1 MAIPHSLKLIR
12 LLRKAWS
19 TLKQS
24 NARRDKNQKKRAKAS
39 LPSVLSQI
47 HELDTIYVE
56 TASDMKVVQTLINAK
71 QPWKGTHI
79 VVKTRQD
86 ATTATIKQKAVELK
100 LEVIESGRRG
110 RTLKVLWNLGEE
122 TLVGRTPTPT
132 TTTPEQATVEGLTS
146 TRQEMDNKV
155 AEAPSSGT
163 TNPDA

>member
-79 VVKTRQD
+79 VVKTKQD

-100 LEVIESGRRG
+100 LQVIESDDWEEANTESSLESGG
-110 RTLKVLWNLGEE
+110 GDTSGENSDSNNDNA
-122 TLVGRTPTPT
+122 G
-132 TTTPEQATVEGLTS
+132 TS
-146 TRQEMDNKV
+146 NCD
-155 AEAPSSGT
+155 
-163 TNPDA
+163 

>member
-79 VVKTRQD
+79 VVKTKQD

-100 LEVIESGRRG
+100 LQVIESDDWEAGKSTESSLESG
-110 RTLKVLWNLGEE
+110 GGDTSGENSDSNNDNA
-122 TLVGRTPTPT
+122 G
-132 TTTPEQATVEGLTS
+132 TS
-146 TRQEMDNKV
+146 NCD
-155 AEAPSSGT
+155 
-163 TNPDA
+163 